1 MPLRKRPS
9 NKKYLI
15 WIAAIVLFALMI
27 ISFAPTPEFTEVIL
41 YP

>member
-1 MPLRKRPS
+1 MPLHKKTS

-15 WIAAIVLFALMI
+15 WAIAIVILALMI
-27 ISFAPTPEFTEVIL
+27 ISFAPAPEFTEVIL

>member
-1 MPLRKRPS
+1 MPLHKKQN

-15 WIAAIVLFALMI
+15 WAIAIVILALMI
-27 ISFAPTPEFTEVIL
+27 ISFAPTPEFNEVIL